1 MFCRAV
7 SASRS
12 SVSRSSGINAAVV
25 VAAAATATNPLVQQR
40 SMLSFSSTKTTS
52 MIIANTADGNDGRPV
67 RLGGC
72 ACGCIRYEL
81 CGDPMI
87 VHACHCKDC
96 QRLTGSAFVINAWT
110 ESTNLRILSHDGK
123 TKKVVLKGGS
133 GGPHTVCFCAECST
147 AIYSHYQT
155 ERSVFVRV
163 GTLDE
168 PSTLQP
174 DVHIWTRSKLGWLDL
189 KSFVC
194 EDGEKKVPRIFEE
207 YYNIKDVW
215 RPESILRLK
224 ALRPVTPESQKGEKM
239 T

>member
-1 MFCRAV
+1 MVEAAGAKTANALSLLQRRSISSFP
-7 SASRS
+7 SAR
-12 SVSRSSGINAAVV
+12 
-25 VAAAATATNPLVQQR
+25 
-40 SMLSFSSTKTTS
+40 TTS
-52 MIIANTADGNDGRPV
+52 TTIANTVDGNDVPV

-81 CGDPMI
+81 CRDPMI

-110 ESTNLRILSHDGK
+110 ESTNLRILSQDGQ

-133 GGPHTVCFCAECST
+133 GRPHTVCFCAECST

-168 PSTLQP
+168 PSTLKP
-174 DVHIWTRSKLGWLDL
+174 DVHIWTRSKVGWLDL
-189 KSFVC
+189 KSFVG
-194 EDGEKKVPRIFEE
+194 EDGEKKKVPRIFEE

-224 ALRPVTPESQKGEKM
+224 ALKPVTLES
-239 T
+239 